1 MLKALANRQIPW
13 FRIGIIGIFLV
24 SISLRF
30 WGLSRFN
37 TLVFDE
43 IYYAIFAN
51 NYLTG
56 TPFFNAHPPLSQY
69 IIAIGIWLGSHLPF
83 GQDTVNGF
91 PGSLRSTF
99 SYRWLN
105 ALTGAFVPLVV
116 AGIAYQLTHRR
127 SYAFIAALLI
137 AADGLFLVESRYALN
152 NVYLV
157 ILGLLGQ
164 WCLLLALNDKGRRRW
179 NWLMLSGVWFGASA
193 AIKWNGL
200 WFLLGAYM
208 IWAAAW
214 VIHWTPVKKQ
224 TAEFESED
232 NLGQGRQRPY
242 IATALENLTQL
253 KLVHIVLALG
263 VIPVAIYSLLWIPH
277 LLMNPK
283 PGFWD
288 MQKEIL
294 LYHERIGD
302 GPTVHPYCSKW
313 YTWPLMLRPIAYF
326 YETARNPY
334 ETVPA
339 LPPLPADTVK
349 VIYDVHAMG
358 NPVLYWL
365 STGAIL
371 LLVVFLGQQILKGVG
386 WKLPITPFTWI
397 PLYLVL
403 NYTANLLPWIKVTR
417 CTFLYHYMGAS
428 VFAALA
434 LAWIIDQC
442 LHSFQQYLRGLGVTL
457 IFLILLGFVYWMPVY
472 LGLPL
477 SPQEYAS
484 RMFRVETSLLPLWLQ
499 QILPSW
505 VQGWLLNWI

>member
-1 MLKALANRQIPW
+1 MLKAVANRQIPW
-13 FRIGIIGIFLV
+13 FRLGMISIFLV
-24 SISLRF
+24 SLSLRF

-43 IYYAIFAN
+43 IYYAKFAN
-51 NYLTG
+51 DYLTG

-105 ALTGAFVPLVV
+105 ALTGAFIPLVV

-164 WCLLLALNDKGRRRW
+164 WCLLLALNHRGRRRW
-179 NWLMLSGVWFGASA
+179 TWLALSGVWFGASA

-208 IWAAAW
+208 VWATAW
-214 VIHWTPVKKQ
+214 VIYWLPGKQ
-224 TAEFESED
+224 QESE
-232 NLGQGRQRPY
+232 LESESKQHLSTQ
-242 IATALENLTQL
+242 IALPNLTQL
-253 KLVHIVLALG
+253 KLPHIVLGLG
-263 VIPVAIYSLLWIPH
+263 IIPVAVYSLLWIPH
-277 LLMNPK
+277 LKMNPQ
-283 PGFWD
+283 PNFWD
-288 MQKEIL
+288 MQKAIL
-294 LYHERIGD
+294 SYHESIGD

-326 YETARNPY
+326 YETARNVD

-339 LPPLPADTVK
+339 LPPLPPNAVK

-371 LLVVFLGQQILKGVG
+371 LLFVFLGRQIVKGVG
-386 WKLPITPFTWI
+386 WKLPLTPFSWI
-397 PLYLVL
+397 ALYLVL
-403 NYTANLLPWIKVTR
+403 NYVANLLPWMKVTR

-434 LAWIIDQC
+434 LAWIVDQC
-442 LHSFQQYLRGLGVTL
+442 LHSFQRRFRGLGITI
-457 IFLILLGFVYWMPVY
+457 IFLILFGFIYWMPIY

-477 SPQEYAS
+477 SSQGYAI
-484 RMFRVETSLLPLWLQ
+484 RMFRLDINQLPFGLPKLLPA
-499 QILPSW
+499 W
-505 VQGWLLNWI
+505 VQQWLINWI